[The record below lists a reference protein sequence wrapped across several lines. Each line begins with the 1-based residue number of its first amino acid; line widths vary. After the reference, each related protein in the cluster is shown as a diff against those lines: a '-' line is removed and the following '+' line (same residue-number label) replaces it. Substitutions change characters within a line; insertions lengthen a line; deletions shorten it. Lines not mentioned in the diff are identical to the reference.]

1 MTTALRTST
10 LGITASLIGWF
21 IVVELVSGMLQGYYV
36 PLFSDIVLALG
47 IHDSDVNWFEAAQ
60 LLLSALVVP
69 VLAKLGDM
77 YGHKRILLIA
87 AILTAGATWWLA
99 FATSF
104 WTFLIAWAL
113 QGFYVV
119 WLPLEI
125 ALIFERGR
133 TQNRGVSLTRRAA
146 GLLVVGLQAG
156 AIIGALAAGRIFA
169 ATGENLTLTLL
180 VPAIAV
186 TLVAVVIWLWVPESE
201 PVPGRRLDTGG
212 FVLLALSLLLVTSS
226 LTFLR
231 LNGPGAVWVWL
242 LLAAGLAGFVL
253 FVRYEL
259 RQSDPAVDIRVLRR
273 PEMWPVQ
280 ATAFLVGISLL
291 GAQGPLSTYAGTD
304 PSLGYGLGLDATER
318 SNVIGVYL
326 VSLIVGAV
334 IFAVTSRRAS
344 PRVVLI
350 AAALLVGIGYALFLP
365 FHVELWQV
373 LLNLSIAGL
382 GCGALVGAMPAAAA
396 AAAPRGQTGVASALT
411 NTTKTIGG
419 TFSSAVFGVV
429 LAAGAGIVAS
439 ETAASLGGYL
449 TVWAICAAGGFLA
462 ALLLVFVPKVAFAD
476 APPAGAAQ
484 RSAAPI
490 SRAGGAGAADRAR
503 AGAARTA
510 RRDAS

>member
-1 MTTALRTST
+1 MTPGVRSSALGVTA
-10 LGITASLIGWF
+10 GLIGWF
-21 IVVELVSGMLQGYYV
+21 VLVELVSGLLQGYYV
-36 PLFSDIVLALG
+36 PLFSDIVVSLG

-87 AILTAGATWWLA
+87 AILTAGATWWLV

-104 WTFLIAWAL
+104 WSFLIAWAL

-133 TQNRGVSLTRRAA
+133 RQRRGVSTTRRAA

-156 AIIGALAAGRIFA
+156 AIVGALAAGRIFA
-169 ATGENLTLTLL
+169 ATGDLTTTLV

-186 TLVAVVIWLWVPESE
+186 TLVAIVIWLGVPESTPE
-201 PVPGRRLDTGG
+201 RGRRLDTGG
-212 FVLLALSLLLVTSS
+212 FVILAWGLLLITGG
-226 LTFLR
+226 LAWMRMIGELQ
-231 LNGPGAVWVWL
+231 LGAQAWWWVL
-242 LLAAGLAGFVL
+242 GLVAAGIAVFVW
-253 FVRYEL
+253 FVFYEL
-259 RQSDPAVDIRVLRR
+259 RQDDPAIDIRVLRR

-304 PSLGYGLGLDATER
+304 RALGYGLGLDATQR
-318 SNVIGVYL
+318 SNIIGVYL
-326 VSLIVGAV
+326 VSLIIGAV
-334 IFAVTSRRAS
+334 LFAVTSRRAS
-344 PRVVLI
+344 PRIVLI
-350 AAALLVGIGYALFLP
+350 VAALLVGIGYALFLP
-365 FHVELWQV
+365 FHLELWQV

-396 AAAPRGQTGVASALT
+396 AAAPPGQTGIASALT

-429 LAAGAGIVAS
+429 LAAGVGAVAS
-439 ETAASLGGYL
+439 QTAASLGGYM

-462 ALLLVFVPKVAFAD
+462 AVLLLFVPKVAFAD
-476 APPAGAAQ
+476 APPAA
-484 RSAAPI
+484 
-490 SRAGGAGAADRAR
+490 
-503 AGAARTA
+503 
-510 RRDAS
+510 